1 MTYLLLVRNYFVFG
15 LADLFFDNH
24 LHLGERYRAEVV
36 IVHPDIVLPR
46 EEVHKPR
53 EVLPSVLLPAVLAI
67 PGERPGV
74 DVAEELSDVAC
85 G

>member
-1 MTYLLLVRNYFVFG
+1 MLDDYLC
-15 LADLFFDNH
+15 
-24 LHLGERYRAEVV
+24 LGEGHRSEVV

-53 EVLPSVLLPAVLAI
+53 EVLPSVLLPAVLAL